1 MEGLTAQHCL
11 AIAAAFI
18 AIIGA
23 CATLISS
30 ANSKAESLSIRIRN
44 SCQEFREQESEQKN
58 GTRCRQLQRQLD
70 LFTERFQ
77 GAQRA
82 QGLLFST
89 IAIFIMSLAIFIG
102 LGLYLT
108 ASNMSVHQMQLV
120 SRPYLIAIG
129 GCVVLGTVSMLIA
142 IFFLFREIGKASETL
157 RIEMS
162 DCRLS
167 GTLQPSTANTS
178 ALPQVS

>member
-11 AIAAAFI
+11 TIAAAFI

-30 ANSKAESLSIRIRN
+30 ANNKAESLSIRIRS
-44 SCQEFREQESEQKN
+44 SCKEFREHENSA
-58 GTRCRQLQRQLD
+58 RCSQLQKQLN

-77 GAQRA
+77 GAQQA

-89 IAIFIMSLAIFIG
+89 IAIFIVSLAIFIG

-108 ASNMSVHQMQLV
+108 AKPHMSAQQAQLV
-120 SRPYLIAIG
+120 SRPYLIVIG
-129 GCVVLGTVSMLIA
+129 GCVALGTSFMLTA
-142 IFFLFREIGKASETL
+142 IYFLFREIGKSSETL

-167 GTLQPSTANTS
+167 GTMEPPIARTS
-178 ALPQVS
+178 DLSQVA

>member
-11 AIAAAFI
+11 TIAAAFI

-30 ANSKAESLSIRIRN
+30 ANNKAEILSTRIRN
-44 SCQEFREQESEQKN
+44 STKEFREQQN
-58 GTRCRQLQRQLD
+58 NTRCSQLQKQLD
-70 LFTERFQ
+70 LFTERFKE
-77 GAQRA
+77 AQWA

-102 LGLYLT
+102 LGLHLT
-108 ASNMSVHQMQLV
+108 ASSMSAQQMQLF

-129 GCVVLGTVSMLIA
+129 GCVALGTIFMLTA
-142 IFFLFREIGKASETL
+142 IYFLFRELGKSSETL

-162 DCRLS
+162 DCRPSGIIESPAAATSDLS
-167 GTLQPSTANTS
+167 
-178 ALPQVS
+178 QVA